1 MPRPKVSVC
10 IPTYNRSSYLA
21 RTVSTVLAQT
31 FKDYELIVVDNA
43 SDDDTPQVVA
53 ALTDPRIRYY
63 RNESNLG
70 MVGNWNRCVQ
80 LAQADYVAIL
90 HDDDLWS
97 EHYLARVVPVLDH
110 HGNVG
115 LVYSAAVIVDGDGK
129 PHHVHT
135 HWTDNRIVNGRLEFS
150 ELIVNNRILCPTVTV
165 RRMCYERRGV
175 FDESVL
181 LGADWEMWLRICL
194 YYDVAY
200 IAEPLAYYRMQYGS
214 ISDELDASQDGKN
227 FKLHDACKVVEKGM
241 LAAHKAG
248 MPELVTLARRS
259 LANFHFRIAYE
270 NRRMADPLAAIKHI
284 RKALANRPMLVFMCF
299 RLILKILVYTILGY
313 GRSKG

>member
-1 MPRPKVSVC
+1 MPQPKVSVC
-10 IPTYNRSSYLA
+10 IPTYNRSRYLA
-21 RTVSTVLAQT
+21 RAVSSVLEQT
-31 FKDYELIVVDNA
+31 FEDFELVVVDNA
-43 SDDDTPQVVA
+43 SVDDTSQVMA
-53 ALTDPRIRYY
+53 ALKDKRIRYH

-97 EHYLARVVPVLDH
+97 EHYLARVVPVLER

-115 LVYSAAVIVDGDGK
+115 LAYSAAFIVDGEGK

-135 HWTDNRIVNGRLEFS
+135 HWTEDRIINGEVEFR
-150 ELIVNNRILCPTVTV
+150 ELIINNKILCPTVTV
-165 RRMCYERRGV
+165 RRTCYERLGV
-175 FDESVL
+175 FDESIL

-194 YYDVAY
+194 YYDVVY
-200 IAEPLAYYRMQYGS
+200 IAEPLAYYRMRYGS
-214 ISDELDASQDGKN
+214 ISDELDASQDGEN
-227 FKLHDACKVVEKGM
+227 FKWDDACDVVEKGM

-248 MPELVTLARRS
+248 LPELVTLARRS

-284 RKALANRPMLVFMCF
+284 RQALANRPMLVFLRL
-299 RLILKILVYTILGY
+299 RLILKILVYTILGC

>member
-21 RTVSTVLAQT
+21 RAVSTVLAQT
-31 FKDYELIVVDNA
+31 FDDFELIVVDNA
-43 SDDDTPQVVA
+43 SDDDTSQVMA
-53 ALTDPRIRYY
+53 ALKDKRIRYH

-97 EHYLARVVPVLDH
+97 EHYLARVVPVLDRY
-110 HGNVG
+110 GNVG
-115 LVYSAAVIVDGDGK
+115 LVYSAAFIVDGDGK
-129 PHHVHT
+129 HHHVHT
-135 HWTDNRIVNGRLEFS
+135 HWPNDRIVNGRLEFR

-165 RRMCYERRGV
+165 RRMCYERMGV
-175 FDESVL
+175 FDESIL

-214 ISDELDASQDGKN
+214 ISDELDFSQDGKN

-248 MPELVTLARRS
+248 LPDLVKLARRS
-259 LANFHFRIAYE
+259 LANFHFRLAYE
-270 NRRMADPLAAIKHI
+270 NRRMADPLVAIKHV
-284 RKALANRPMLVFMCF
+284 RQALTIRPMLVFT
-299 RLILKILVYTILGY
+299 RLHLIFKILIYTILGA
-313 GRSKG
+313 RQK

>member
-1 MPRPKVSVC
+1 
-10 IPTYNRSSYLA
+10 
-21 RTVSTVLAQT
+21 
-31 FKDYELIVVDNA
+31 
-43 SDDDTPQVVA
+43 
-53 ALTDPRIRYY
+53 
-63 RNESNLG
+63 

-97 EHYLARVVPVLDH
+97 EHYLAKVVPVLERH
-110 HGNVG
+110 SNVG
-115 LVYSAAVIVDGDGK
+115 LVYSAAFIVDGDGK
-129 PHHVHT
+129 PQHVHT
-135 HWTDNRIVNGRLEFS
+135 HWPDDRIINGKVEFR

-165 RRMCYERRGV
+165 RRTCYERLGV
-175 FDESVL
+175 FDESIL

-214 ISDELDASQDGKN
+214 ISDGLDVSHDGKT
-227 FKLHDACKVVEKGM
+227 FKFHDACNVVEKGM

-248 MPELVTLARRS
+248 LPDLVTLARRS
-259 LANFHFRIAYE
+259 LANFRRKLANFHFEIAYA
-270 NRRMADPLAAIKHI
+270 NRKMADPHTAMKHI
-284 RKALANRPMLVFMCF
+284 QQALANRPMLFF
-299 RLILKILVYTILGY
+299 IRLRLILKILVYSILGG